1 MNLGLEIG
9 QLLLHELNLAQRSIL
24 PLNLRCIPCEP
35 VSYTHLDVYKRQ
47 GIESTE
53 QVDFLRSMGCD
64 MIQGYVFSAP
74 IPLKEFE
81 KRYLQEQP

>member
-1 MNLGLEIG
+1 MLF
-9 QLLLHELNLAQRSIL
+9 RSDL
-24 PLNLRCIPCEP
+24 SR
-35 VSYTHLDVYKRQ
+35 HLKVKTVAE

-74 IPLKEFE
+74 IPLNEFE
-81 KRYLQEQP
+81 KRYLQDQP